1 MILNKSTM
9 LQGIEAGVSI
19 VQESFIFLIIG
30 VIGVIGIFTEQL
42 HLTTDGIQIL
52 LA

>member
-1 MILNKSTM
+1 MILKFPM

-30 VIGVIGIFTEQL
+30 VTGIFTEQL
-42 HLTTDGIQIL
+42 HLTTDRIQIL
-52 LA
+52 LAE